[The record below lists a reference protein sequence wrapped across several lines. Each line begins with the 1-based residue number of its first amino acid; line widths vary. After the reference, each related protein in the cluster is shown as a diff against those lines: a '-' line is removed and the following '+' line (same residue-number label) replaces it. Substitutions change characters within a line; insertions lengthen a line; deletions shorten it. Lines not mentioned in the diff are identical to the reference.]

1 MGARES
7 TGRGGGDV
15 SSTAEDTG
23 PDYYELLEVDE
34 NATADEI
41 KRSFRRLALI
51 HHPDKNKDD
60 VEGAT
65 KRFATLQQAYEER
78 AWYDSHKA
86 SLVPEPDAETVF
98 ENIRKG
104 APPPRARDRGL
115 TSRHL
120 SRFLDASLW
129 SGFDDGADRLG
140 AEETM
145 FSADI
150 EYPSFGF
157 STWTW
162 TSIDKSDNQQA
173 RLFYTA
179 WTNFATSKD
188 FTWSDQWNL
197 TEAPDR
203 RVKRLMEKD
212 NKKARDDAR
221 REYND
226 TVRSLAKFI
235 RKRDPRYKAHLARQ
249 AEQPQ
254 QSQASGSATPI
265 AGASKRQ
272 QTTEEYVEQDWQK
285 VDTTKLHSDLDWAAA
300 EGEDPEEW
308 ECVACRKTF
317 RSEAA
322 WDSHERSKKHLR
334 EVELLRQQMLEENE
348 DLDLG
353 EVPDGDD
360 GDENVTYGDET
371 TSTHGEADDD
381 ELPSVNN
388 GPPPRSPSPT
398 PPRSDPAQQ
407 ENLLP
412 PEPDAAEGSD
422 GEEEEQALRKQK
434 KKKKNVETSSQ
445 LAELLTKTERRAM
458 RLARSEAQTPEA
470 RAKDFSFAKPD
481 ASPSDALDPDAEVV
495 KIGAE
500 EVAGSTIEV
509 EPSKRDKRRARQ
521 AKKAEAGEDTQNQ
534 HQCNVC
540 RQRFASKTKLFTHV
554 KESGHAL
561 ATPATPNDDDPE
573 PRGKKGRKAKR

>member
-7 TGRGGGDV
+7 TGRGGGDGSHSV
-15 SSTAEDTG
+15 VEDSV
-23 PDYYELLEVDE
+23 PDYYNLLELDE

-65 KRFATLQQAYEER
+65 KRFASLQQAYEVLSDEQER

-98 ENIRKG
+98 EDIRKG

-129 SGFDDGADRLG
+129 SDFDDGPDSFFTLYRNLFERLG
-140 AEETM
+140 AEEAM

-150 EYPSFGF
+150 DYPSFGF
-157 STWTW
+157 STWLW
-162 TSIDKSDNQQA
+162 TAQDKGDDQQA
-173 RLFYTA
+173 RLFYAA

-188 FTWSDQWNL
+188 FIWSEQWNL

-235 RKRDPRYKAHLARQ
+235 RKRDPRYKSHLARQ
-249 AEQPQ
+249 LEQLQ
-254 QSQASGSATPI
+254 QNQASGSATPI
-265 AGASKRQ
+265 GGSNKRQ
-272 QTTEEYVEQDWQK
+272 PVEEYVEQDWQK
-285 VDTTKLHSDLDWAAA
+285 VDTDKLHGDLDWAAA

-334 EVELLRQQMLEENE
+334 EVELLRQQMLEEDE
-348 DLDLG
+348 ELDLG
-353 EVPDGDD
+353 EVPDGEYVEAISKDTDALDD
-360 GDENVTYGDET
+360 VE
-371 TSTHGEADDD
+371 DD
-381 ELPSVNN
+381 ELSSVN
-388 GPPPRSPSPT
+388 GPPRSSSPA
-398 PPRSDPAQQ
+398 PPHPDPAQQ
-407 ENLLP
+407 DISPP
-412 PEPDAAEGSD
+412 PEPEPGSTEEVD
-422 GEEEEQALRKQK
+422 GVGDIDEQALRKQK
-434 KKKKNVETSSQ
+434 KKKKTGSKITIQS
-445 LAELLTKTERRAM
+445 AELLTKTERRAM
-458 RLARSEAQTPEA
+458 RLARSEAHVPEEQTPDVFPVGSNGKKPVPPLDGVDAEA
-470 RAKDFSFAKPD
+470 EGGVPD
-481 ASPSDALDPDAEVV
+481 ASDPL
-495 KIGAE
+495 
-500 EVAGSTIEV
+500 IEA

-521 AKKAEAGEDTQNQ
+521 AKKAEAGEDTQKQLQVSRSHCCNESYFDLIFIDTV
-534 HQCNVC
+534 QCMSAAIFKQN
-540 RQRFASKTKLFTHV
+540 
-554 KESGHAL
+554 
-561 ATPATPNDDDPE
+561 
-573 PRGKKGRKAKR
+573 